1 MDRKKVLLQAI
12 ESGFE
17 VTSEGI
23 PCETEYAKEGYA
35 LDYVIEGN
43 DGGVGDQTKNLIVY
57 PYFDTTKTVSGIT
70 FTDNGD
76 GSITIAG
83 TATNRV
89 FYHLIDPNKTNVLK
103 LSAAKYYFSD
113 NCDNSSS
120 PRRFLIQA
128 KKNINGVLNN
138 VMSQEG
144 GNNVVDLTEL
154 EFDRIWVVLAIS
166 AGDTFDN
173 VTFKP
178 QLELG
183 ETATEYELYGYKIPI
198 VYCGNGNL
206 FNYTEPIGQIQADQ
220 DGWFDITIDNSTG
233 TSTKY
238 ANCRT
243 KVNPSLKTGTS
254 YYVYYE
260 VAEKSGDLNVWV
272 TEGSPVKG
280 DSGQFASSLGN
291 KSGFNTTRDSFD
303 ECKSMTRTTVTCAA
317 GKSGHIKFR
326 IAVYKTKKDTFTP
339 YTIPQTMEILLDA
352 PLKSGES
359 IRYTSDN
366 LPALPL
372 QENGNSITVGTTVQP
387 TNLTV
392 TYRAKVK

>member
-43 DGGVGDQTKNLIVY
+43 DGGVGD
-57 PYFDTTKTVSGIT
+57 
-70 FTDNGD
+70 
-76 GSITIAG
+76 
-83 TATNRV
+83 
-89 FYHLIDPNKTNVLK
+89 
-103 LSAAKYYFSD
+103 
-113 NCDNSSS
+113 
-120 PRRFLIQA
+120 
-128 KKNINGVLNN
+128 
-138 VMSQEG
+138 
-144 GNNVVDLTEL
+144 LT
-154 EFDRIWVVLAIS
+154 
-166 AGDTFDN
+166 
-173 VTFKP
+173 
-178 QLELG
+178 
-183 ETATEYELYGYKIPI
+183 
-198 VYCGNGNL
+198 GNL
-206 FNYTEPIGQIQADQ
+206 FNYAEPTGQNQADQ

-260 VAEKSGDLNVWV
+260 VAEKRGNLTVWV
-272 TEGSPVKG
+272 TEGSPVK
-280 DSGQFASSLGN
+280 DDFGQFTSSLGDM
-291 KSGFNTTRDSFD
+291 SGFNATRDSFD
-303 ECKSMTRTTVTCAA
+303 ECKSMTRTTVACAA

-326 IAVYKTKKDTFTP
+326 IGVYETKQDQFMYNQYKIPIVNGDKTVTV
-339 YTIPQTMEILLDA
+339 LLDA

-359 IRYTSDN
+359 IRYTSGN
-366 LPALPL
+366 LPPLPL
-372 QENGNSITVGTTVQP
+372 QEDGNTVTVNTTVQP
-387 TNLTV
+387 SKLAV

>member
-23 PCETEYAKEGYA
+23 PCTTECAKEGYA

-43 DGGVGDQTKNLIVY
+43 DGGVGD
-57 PYFDTTKTVSGIT
+57 
-70 FTDNGD
+70 
-76 GSITIAG
+76 
-83 TATNRV
+83 
-89 FYHLIDPNKTNVLK
+89 
-103 LSAAKYYFSD
+103 
-113 NCDNSSS
+113 
-120 PRRFLIQA
+120 
-128 KKNINGVLNN
+128 
-138 VMSQEG
+138 
-144 GNNVVDLTEL
+144 LT
-154 EFDRIWVVLAIS
+154 
-166 AGDTFDN
+166 
-173 VTFKP
+173 
-178 QLELG
+178 
-183 ETATEYELYGYKIPI
+183 
-198 VYCGNGNL
+198 GNL
-206 FNYTEPIGQIQADQ
+206 FNYTEPTGQIQADQ

-243 KVNPSLKTGTS
+243 KVNSSLKTGTS

-280 DSGQFASSLGN
+280 DSGQFTSSLGN

-326 IAVYKTKKDTFTP
+326 IGVYETKQDQFMYNQYKIPIVNGDKTVT
-339 YTIPQTMEILLDA
+339 ILLNA
-352 PLKSGES
+352 PIKSGES

-372 QENGNSITVGTTVQP
+372 RENVNSITVNTAVQP
-387 TNLTV
+387 TNLAV

>member
-23 PCETEYAKEGYA
+23 PCETEYAKGGYA

-43 DGGVGDQTKNLIVY
+43 DGGVGD
-57 PYFDTTKTVSGIT
+57 
-70 FTDNGD
+70 
-76 GSITIAG
+76 
-83 TATNRV
+83 
-89 FYHLIDPNKTNVLK
+89 
-103 LSAAKYYFSD
+103 
-113 NCDNSSS
+113 
-120 PRRFLIQA
+120 
-128 KKNINGVLNN
+128 
-138 VMSQEG
+138 
-144 GNNVVDLTEL
+144 LT
-154 EFDRIWVVLAIS
+154 
-166 AGDTFDN
+166 
-173 VTFKP
+173 
-178 QLELG
+178 
-183 ETATEYELYGYKIPI
+183 
-198 VYCGNGNL
+198 GNL
-206 FNYTEPIGQIQADQ
+206 FNYAEPTGQIQADQ
-220 DGWFDITIDNSTG
+220 DGWFDVTIDNSTG

-243 KVNPSLKTGTS
+243 KVNSALKTGTS

-280 DSGQFASSLGN
+280 DSGQFTSSLGN

-372 QENGNSITVGTTVQP
+372 QENVNTITVGTTVQP
-387 TNLTV
+387 TNLAV

>member
-12 ESGFE
+12 ESGFD

-23 PCETEYAKEGYA
+23 PCETEYAKGGYA

-43 DGGVGDQTKNLIVY
+43 DGGVGD
-57 PYFDTTKTVSGIT
+57 
-70 FTDNGD
+70 
-76 GSITIAG
+76 
-83 TATNRV
+83 
-89 FYHLIDPNKTNVLK
+89 
-103 LSAAKYYFSD
+103 
-113 NCDNSSS
+113 
-120 PRRFLIQA
+120 
-128 KKNINGVLNN
+128 
-138 VMSQEG
+138 
-144 GNNVVDLTEL
+144 LT
-154 EFDRIWVVLAIS
+154 
-166 AGDTFDN
+166 
-173 VTFKP
+173 
-178 QLELG
+178 
-183 ETATEYELYGYKIPI
+183 
-198 VYCGNGNL
+198 GNL
-206 FNYTEPIGQIQADQ
+206 FNYAEPTGQIQADQ

-243 KVNPSLKTGTS
+243 KVNSALKTGTS

-280 DSGQFASSLGN
+280 DSGQFTSSLGN
-291 KSGFNTTRDSFD
+291 KSGFNATRDSFN

-392 TYRAKVK
+392 TYRANVI

>member
-23 PCETEYAKEGYA
+23 PCETEYAKEGNA

-76 GSITIAG
+76 GSITVAG
-83 TATNRV
+83 TATNGV

-154 EFDRIWVVLAIS
+154 EFERIWVVLAIS

-183 ETATEYELYGYKIPI
+183 ETATEYELYGYKIPL
-198 VYCGNGNL
+198 VNHENGNL
-206 FNYTEPIGQIQADQ
+206 FNYAEPKNDNQVKADK

-233 TSTKY
+233 TSTVYK
-238 ANCRT
+238 NCWT
-243 KVNPSLKTGTS
+243 NINPVLKPDTR
-254 YYVYYE
+254 YYLYTE
-260 VAEKSGDLNVWV
+260 IAEQSGDIVYVPCSTSANSL
-272 TEGSPVKG
+272 S
-280 DSGQFASSLGN
+280 QFKWGL
-291 KSGFNTTRDSFD
+291 NTTAGYITTISDFTSAAY
-303 ECKSMTRTTVTCAA
+303 MLRTYCACTA

-326 IAVYKTKKDTFTP
+326 IAVYEAKQDTFTP
-339 YTIPQTMEILLDA
+339 YVIPQTTEILLDA
-352 PLKSGES
+352 PLMSGES
-359 IRYTSDN
+359 ARYTSDH
-366 LPALPL
+366 LPVLPL
-372 QENGNSITVGTTVQP
+372 RENINTFTVNTAVQP

-392 TYRAKVK
+392 KYRAKVR

>member
-43 DGGVGDQTKNLIVY
+43 NGGVGD
-57 PYFDTTKTVSGIT
+57 
-70 FTDNGD
+70 
-76 GSITIAG
+76 
-83 TATNRV
+83 
-89 FYHLIDPNKTNVLK
+89 
-103 LSAAKYYFSD
+103 
-113 NCDNSSS
+113 
-120 PRRFLIQA
+120 
-128 KKNINGVLNN
+128 
-138 VMSQEG
+138 
-144 GNNVVDLTEL
+144 LTE
-154 EFDRIWVVLAIS
+154 DQ
-166 AGDTFDN
+166 
-173 VTFKP
+173 K
-178 QLELG
+178 
-183 ETATEYELYGYKIPI
+183 YKIPI

-243 KVNPSLKTGTS
+243 KVNSALKTGTS

-260 VAEKSGDLNVWV
+260 VAEKSGNLNVWV

-372 QENGNSITVGTTVQP
+372 QENGNSITIGTTVQP

-392 TYRAKVK
+392 KYRAKVK